1 MSGTGVQS
9 AMRRRTRPPEDQ
21 RRDISRQNRNT
32 NIQSNTPSN
41 NNQPQSKPLNI
52 QQVIY
57 MQEMKLQNITK
68 RLETLGINTNIEK
81 TDSNEAIKAEIEENI
96 NKKISLLNNNLNFI
110 LNGLNDERSKINTL
124 NIEIDK
130 LRANSKVMLEKL
142 ETKLDY
148 NEFIEFKT
156 KLDNNTQITSENT
169 DNKENDSNVD
179 DSINDSVDMDST
191 KDNSVENN
199 INITVLEDIDD
210 NQDIKDIGDVED
222 NQDVKDNKEDNDFD
236 NQKTKII
243 DPTINLE

>member
-9 AMRRRTRPPEDQ
+9 AMRRRTRPPDDQ

-41 NNQPQSKPLNI
+41 NNQPQSKQLNI

-81 TDSNEAIKAEIEENI
+81 TDSNEEIKAEIEENI

-148 NEFIEFKT
+148 DEFIEFKT
-156 KLDNNTQITSENT
+156 KLDNNTQTTSENSENI
-169 DNKENDSNVD
+169 DNKGNDGNVD
-179 DSINDSVDMDST
+179 DSINDSIDMDST

-199 INITVLEDIDD
+199 INITILEDIDD

-222 NQDVKDNKEDNDFD
+222 NQDVK
-236 NQKTKII
+236 
-243 DPTINLE
+243 

>member
-1 MSGTGVQS
+1 MFSRFVYLFWMFVSQYSYFYINNFFT
-9 AMRRRTRPPEDQ
+9 RTLFGL
-21 RRDISRQNRNT
+21 
-32 NIQSNTPSN
+32 PSN
-41 NNQPQSKPLNI
+41 NRLVLVK
-52 QQVIY
+52 
-57 MQEMKLQNITK
+57 NITK